1 ILPFLSN
8 SMSFTLPMC
17 ALSGPSTSLPL
28 NLEKTHWSV
37 LCAAMNLAVS
47 CGTASGFAADC
58 FGDIS
63 ACANAP
69 ETISALTAAEIIMVL
84 SIMGLLSSLFRQGK
98 EAFLVRKQL
107 ARRARVPCV
116 WNLFGTWCRHR
127 AKGFRALAI
136 EWFVGNAAPCTP
148 PEPGLFKD
156 DGTVTAR

>member
-1 ILPFLSN
+1 
-8 SMSFTLPMC
+8 
-17 ALSGPSTSLPL
+17 
-28 NLEKTHWSV
+28 
-37 LCAAMNLAVS
+37 MNLAVS

-69 ETISALTAAEIIMVL
+69 ETISALTAAEIISVL

-116 WNLFGTWCRHR
+116 WNLFGTWCRRR
-127 AKGFRALAI
+127 AKALSRTCN
-136 EWFVGNAAPCTP
+136 WMVCRKCSPPCTP
-148 PEPGLFKD
+148 PERNEKPGLLKD
-156 DGTVTAR
+156 GRTNALD